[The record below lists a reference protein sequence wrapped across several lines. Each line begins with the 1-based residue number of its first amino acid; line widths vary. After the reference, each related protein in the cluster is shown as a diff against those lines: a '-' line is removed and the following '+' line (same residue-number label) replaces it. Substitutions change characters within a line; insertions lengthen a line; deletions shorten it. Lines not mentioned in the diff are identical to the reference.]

1 VFFLTEEKA
10 LVSAASITWKFIG
23 HLGMLKNCRTVSDL
37 DCRLGSAY
45 CLRNTELFD
54 KHNTCNAQGA
64 LSLHAGLSDL
74 VQTLMILDI
83 DFIKASSSVVVSRTR
98 CQFWT
103 QIWVGL
109 NSIQD
114 ATSP

>member
-23 HLGMLKNCRTVSDL
+23 HLGTYEKLQNSKRL

-83 DFIKASSSVVVSRTR
+83 DFK
-98 CQFWT
+98 
-103 QIWVGL
+103 GL
-109 NSIQD
+109 
-114 ATSP
+114 